1 MNALMKTIKFISN
14 GISFKEVK
22 PLQKFVAFA
31 YFRFNWVQDQ
41 IINALSKKTDPVISQ
56 DKID

>member
-1 MNALMKTIKFISN
+1 MKTIKFISN